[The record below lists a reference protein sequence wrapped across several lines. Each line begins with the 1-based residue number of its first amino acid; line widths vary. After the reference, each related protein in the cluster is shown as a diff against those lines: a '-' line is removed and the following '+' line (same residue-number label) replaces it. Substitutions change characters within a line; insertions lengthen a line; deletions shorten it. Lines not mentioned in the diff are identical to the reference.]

1 MLVSAAVYLY
11 QVGTMENQNSGPG
24 PQDFA
29 DSIST
34 IAPQKEVGNCIA
46 PAIASPHAASWDF
59 FAAEEASP
67 RRAHGDFFDCAPA
80 RAEKQPSPETVVHP
94 ANSNSPSADFMSLP
108 PASAQEHEGQPD
120 SVDVAFV
127 ITNFAGFP
135 SLPPGNSECTAAT
148 IETNVTVD
156 CLIPA
161 ARRVS
166 VTPPSHVRPDWT
178 GMAKP
183 DAAAVM
189 PEAPAQTAS
198 QENLRKLALL
208 RESLRAFTTPTAAQS
223 TPRLVQSEN
232 DPFCDHSPLSFA
244 NQQSQGSSLFAQA
257 TRQLSL

>member
-1 MLVSAAVYLY
+1 
-11 QVGTMENQNSGPG
+11 MENQNSGPS

-29 DSIST
+29 NSIST
-34 IAPQKEVGNCIA
+34 IPPQKEGGNCIA
-46 PAIASPHAASWDF
+46 PAIASSQTAAWDF

-80 RAEKQPSPETVVHP
+80 RAEKQPSPETVIHP
-94 ANSNSPSADFMSLP
+94 ADSNSPSADFT
-108 PASAQEHEGQPD
+108 PAPLASTQEHEAKTD
-120 SVDVAFV
+120 SVDAAFV
-127 ITNFAGFP
+127 MTNFAGFP
-135 SLPPGNSECTAAT
+135 CLPPGNSECTAAT

-178 GMAKP
+178 GMAKT
-183 DAAAVM
+183 DTQAVM
-189 PEAPAQTAS
+189 PEAAAQTAN

-208 RESLRAFTTPTAAQS
+208 RESLRAIKTPTAAQS
-223 TPRLVQSEN
+223 TPRQVQSEN

-244 NQQSQGSSLFAQA
+244 NQQSQGTSLFAQA
-257 TRQLSL
+257 TRQLSLQ